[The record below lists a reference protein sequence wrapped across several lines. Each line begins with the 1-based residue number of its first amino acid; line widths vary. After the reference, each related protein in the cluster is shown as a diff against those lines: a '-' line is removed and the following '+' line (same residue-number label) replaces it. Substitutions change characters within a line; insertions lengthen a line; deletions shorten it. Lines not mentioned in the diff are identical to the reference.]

1 MFDLLITSKHGKHL
15 KCPYAVSPQHLLQV
29 TAQPSSFILLS
40 EATWGGKAAVEQLQ
54 ATYHHLWDMGT
65 MVKRS
70 HFRASWA
77 LFQFG

>member
-29 TAQPSSFILLS
+29 TAWPSSFSLPN

-54 ATYHHLWDMGT
+54 AIYRCLWDMGT
-65 MVKRS
+65 MVKSS
-70 HFRASWA
+70 HLKAYWP